1 MTWHQK
7 TLRRDIKC
15 AGIGLH
21 CGDRVEMRLRPAA
34 PHTGIVFRRLDL
46 GGLEIPARQENLSRS
61 TLATTLSVD
70 GESISTVEHLLAATN
85 GLGVDNLIVEVDGPE
100 VPAMDGSA
108 APFIYLMHEAGLR
121 HQQPPREFIKILEPI
136 RIEDDDKFVAVYPAD
151 RFKISYTIAFDH
163 PLIGEQRQTFVVTPR
178 SFTEQI
184 APART
189 FGFLREVEA
198 MRKAGFALGGSMEN
212 AVVVGDN
219 SILNNKLRF
228 QDEFV
233 RHKILD
239 AIGDLMLLGAPLLGH
254 VVAYRAGHA
263 MHASL
268 VEAVLDAPEAWCS
281 VASEDALYEAA
292 TPSPQLAAAVSA

>member
-1 MTWHQK
+1 MNWQQK
-7 TLRRDIKC
+7 TLRRDIQC

-21 CGDRVEMRLRPAA
+21 CGARVEMRLRPA
-34 PHTGIVFRRLDL
+34 PPDTGIVFRRLDQN
-46 GGLEIPARQENLSRS
+46 GVKIPARQENLSRS
-61 TLATTLSVD
+61 NLATTLSVD
-70 GESISTVEHLLAATN
+70 GISISTVEHLLAAAS

-108 APFIYLMHEAGLR
+108 APFIYLMHEAGLK
-121 HQQPPREFIKILEPI
+121 HQQAARQFIKILEPI
-136 RIEDDDKFVAVYPAD
+136 RVDTDDKFVAVYPAD
-151 RFKISYTIAFDH
+151 HFKISYTISFEH
-163 PLIGEQRQTFVVTPR
+163 PLIGEQRQTFVINSR
-178 SFTEQI
+178 CFTEHI

-189 FGFLREVEA
+189 FGFLKEVETL
-198 MRKAGFALGGSMEN
+198 RQNGLALGGSMDN
-212 AVVVGDN
+212 AVVIGDN

-263 MHASL
+263 MHTSL
-268 VEAVLDAPEAWCS
+268 VEAILAAPEAWCPLAEEKVVYD
-281 VASEDALYEAA
+281 VAAS
-292 TPSPQLAAAVSA
+292 SPELAAASV